1 MATGTERFEE
11 HIAVTVQGTDAGAM
25 DYALNRALDAW
36 YNDKPWFHSLQSRVM
51 QQDWSWNGPALDY
64 IE

>member
-1 MATGTERFEE
+1 MTM
-11 HIAVTVQGTDAGAM
+11 QGTDAGAM

-36 YNDKPWFHSLQSRVM
+36 YNDKPWFQSLQSRVM